1 MKKFSLLVGATLL
14 FLGACTKQNM
24 NRNTAQIT
32 GYDTRTCECC
42 GGFMVKITDDKDA
55 GNFVTKELPADAG
68 INQYSTFPINVEID
82 YTKNKE
88 NCTEVITVSRVRKL

>member
-1 MKKFSLLVGATLL
+1 MGATLV
-14 FLGACTKQNM
+14 FLAACTKQDK

-42 GGFMVKITDDKDA
+42 GGFTIKITDDDKA
-55 GNFVTKELPADAG
+55 GNFITKDLPADAG

-82 YTKNKE
+82 YTKSKE
-88 NCTEVITVSRVRKL
+88 GCDEVITVTRVRKL